1 MVFHPSAQTD
11 EHVSDERVALRR
23 PAIMD
28 PFTVASR
35 LDEPGTSEMTQMPGD
50 LRLDHTQGIGQFADA
65 GLAARE
71 QIEQTQPGR
80 VGQRLEQKRRRAVF
94 LRSFHSAHI
103 YG

>member
-1 MVFHPSAQTD
+1 
-11 EHVSDERVALRR
+11 
-23 PAIMD
+23 MD

-35 LDEPGTSEMTQMPGD
+35 PDEPGTFEMTQMPGD

-94 LRSFHSAHI
+94 LLSFHFCTYMRI
-103 YG
+103 NV